1 MNPLAKLL
9 GRFSSSSI
17 TDQQREQNSATLASH
32 TDFKAAVREGDL
44 SAIEEMFRTK
54 RISLSDELDRGRGL
68 LQFAVMV
75 DKVKSVRL
83 LIALGADP
91 AKIDTLGASASKLAR
106 KKGSESMAGALAGQ
120 ALPVSAPG

>member
-17 TDQQREQNSATLASH
+17 TDQQRAQNVATLAAH
-32 TDFKAAVREGDL
+32 TDFKAAVRESNL

-83 LIALGADP
+83 LISLGADP
-91 AKIDTLGASASKLAR
+91 ARNDTLGASASKLAR
-106 KKGSESMAGALAGQ
+106 KKGSDNMAGALAGQ

>member
-17 TDQQREQNSATLASH
+17 TDQQRAQNVATLAAH
-32 TDFKAAVREGDL
+32 TDFKAAVRESNL

-91 AKIDTLGASASKLAR
+91 ARSDTLGASASKLAR

-120 ALPVSAPG
+120 ALPVSAAG

>member
-9 GRFSSSSI
+9 GRFNSSSI
-17 TDQQREQNSATLASH
+17 TDQQREQNVATLAAH
-32 TDFKAAVREGDL
+32 TDFKAAVRESNL

-91 AKIDTLGASASKLAR
+91 ARSDTLGASASKLAR